1 MPQLPPYRPS
11 LLEPLETRKLMAASD
26 FGDAGTQIRFSEAE
40 TAYPTIK
47 GQGQV
52 IAVVDSGIDYTH
64 PSLGGGFGPTKK
76 VIGGYDFVDS
86 DPDPM
91 DTFGHGTEVAGII
104 AGSAAIDNSS
114 DYQGIAPD
122 AKLVALRIDGD
133 GQSPVPDSRIEQ
145 ALQWVLQHRVEF
157 GITVVN
163 ISYGQGEYSH
173 PTVST
178 IYGDEV
184 QSLHDSGVA
193 IVAAAGNG
201 GIATN
206 FGINTPAA
214 DPNVISVSAV
224 DENNNLASFSK
235 RGPLT
240 SILAPGEGVLTT
252 FGFAGYGL
260 VDGTSYST
268 PIVAGTIALMR
279 NIDSSLTPTDAL
291 SILRASGTATFDGGP
306 KSQMLTRQFY
316 PRLDLLNALNLTKD
330 RRPGTQFQQLIVGKT
345 GNQNSIAIDK
355 QGVTHFV
362 YYDAPTQTMKYAT
375 RNSAGEWSQTMN
387 IDNSLPFQGYYLSM
401 ALDSQ
406 GQPSVAYFDG
416 TNGDLK
422 FARFDGSIW
431 NLTNIDSKNSTG
443 AYPSLTFDRNGF
455 ALITYYRKT
464 TGDLRAARQD
474 ATGNWAITT
483 VDSTGD
489 VGRSTTAALAPNGAV
504 GVAYEDST
512 HGWLKYALLDP
523 RAGTWANT
531 VVDKKTLGVAY
542 VALAY
547 STDDAAPW
555 ISYYDAYPA
564 DLKVA
569 HFANRGWA
577 TQKVATRGATGLFTS
592 LYFADADQPNV
603 VYYDKR
609 ADALYVSEE
618 NAGQWTTSLLQSN
631 AGRFATSAV
640 DRNNNVVRYTYYTA
654 STPYVKFGER
664 FI

>member
-1 MPQLPPYRPS
+1 
-11 LLEPLETRKLMAASD
+11 MAASD
-26 FGDAGTQIRFSEAE
+26 FGTAGDQIHFTNAA
-40 TAYPTIK
+40 TAYPTVT

-52 IAVVDSGIDYTH
+52 IAVIDSGIDYTH

-76 VIGGYDFVDS
+76 VIAGYDFVDNDS
-86 DPDPM
+86 DPM
-91 DTFGHGTEVAGII
+91 DIFGHGTEVAGII
-104 AGSAAIDNSS
+104 AGSPGPGSS
-114 DYQGIAPD
+114 SYQGIAPD

-133 GQSPVPDSRIEQ
+133 GNSPVPDSRIEQ
-145 ALQWVLQHRVEF
+145 ALQWVIQHRVEF

-163 ISYGQGEYSH
+163 ISYGQGQYFD

-178 IYGDEV
+178 IYGDEL
-184 QSLHDSGVA
+184 QSLHDAGVTV
-193 IVAAAGNG
+193 VAAAGND
-201 GIATN
+201 GIASN
-206 FGINTPAA
+206 LGINSPAA
-214 DPNVISVSAV
+214 DPNVISVSST
-224 DENNNLASFSK
+224 DENDKLASFSK

-240 SILAPGEGVLTT
+240 SILAPGEGVLST
-252 FGFAGYGL
+252 FLGGGYGL
-260 VDGTSYST
+260 LDGTSYST
-268 PIVAGTIALMR
+268 PIVAGAVALMH
-279 NIDSSLTPTDAL
+279 NVDSSLTPNDVL
-291 SILRASGTATFDGGP
+291 SILRASGVATFDGGP
-306 KSQMLTRQFY
+306 KSQTLSRQFY

-330 RRPGTQFQQLIVGKT
+330 RKPGTLFQQTIVGKA

-362 YYDAPTQTMKYAT
+362 YYDAPTQTMEYAT
-375 RNSAGEWSQTMN
+375 RNSAGEWSQTMVV
-387 IDNSLPFQGYYLSM
+387 DNSLPFQGYYLSM

-431 NLTNIDSKNSTG
+431 NINTIDAKNSTG
-443 AYPSLTFDRNGF
+443 AYPTLVFDRNGY

-464 TGDLRAARQD
+464 SGDLRAARRD
-474 ATGNWAITT
+474 ADGNWSITT
-483 VDSTGD
+483 IDAPGD
-489 VGRSTTAALAPNGAV
+489 VGRSTTAALAFNGSV

-523 RAGTWANT
+523 RSNTWAST
-531 VVDKKTLGVAY
+531 YVDKKTQGVAY
-542 VALAY
+542 MSLGY
-547 STDDAAPW
+547 SPEDASPW

-569 HFANRGWA
+569 RFVNRGW
-577 TQKVATRGATGLFTS
+577 TSSKVATRGATGLFTT
-592 LYFADADQPNV
+592 LYFADADQANV

-618 NAGQWTTSLLQSN
+618 SAGEWTTRLLQSS
-631 AGRFATSAV
+631 AGRFATAAV
-640 DRNNNVVRYTYYTA
+640 DRVNNVVRYTYYKA
-654 STPYVKFGER
+654 DNPYVRFGER